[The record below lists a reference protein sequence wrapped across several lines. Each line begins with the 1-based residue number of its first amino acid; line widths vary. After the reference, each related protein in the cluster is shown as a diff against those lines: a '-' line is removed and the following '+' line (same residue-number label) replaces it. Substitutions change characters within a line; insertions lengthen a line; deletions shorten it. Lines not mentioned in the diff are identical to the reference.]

1 MEQPDVNNK
10 PDKTEYELILQAMD
24 DLDESMITYV
34 DEFQSTDNPDKPF
47 IFEYSHEMLTKQN
60 SRYKRRYSEG

>member
-10 PDKTEYELILQAMD
+10 LDKTEYELILQAMD

-34 DEFQSTDNPDKPF
+34 DEFQSTNNPDKPF
-47 IFEYSHEMLTKQN
+47 YQI
-60 SRYKRRYSEG
+60 R

>member
-1 MEQPDVNNK
+1 MNNK

-34 DEFQSTDNPDKPF
+34 DEFQSTNNADKPF
-47 IFEYSHEMLTKQN
+47 YQI
-60 SRYKRRYSEG
+60 R

>member
-1 MEQPDVNNK
+1 MNNK

-34 DEFQSTDNPDKPF
+34 DEFQSTNNADKPF
-47 IFEYSHEMLTKQN
+47 RFEYQYEELTQQN
-60 SRYKRRYSEG
+60 SRFKRRYSEG

>member
-1 MEQPDVNNK
+1 MNNK

-47 IFEYSHEMLTKQN
+47 RFEFSYEGLTQQN
-60 SRYKRRYSEG
+60 SRFKRRYSEG

>member
-1 MEQPDVNNK
+1 MNNK

-34 DEFQSTDNPDKPF
+34 DEFQSTNNTDKP
-47 IFEYSHEMLTKQN
+47 L
-60 SRYKRRYSEG
+60 G

>member
-1 MEQPDVNNK
+1 MNNK

-34 DEFQSTDNPDKPF
+34 DEFQSTNNPDKPF
-47 IFEYSHEMLTKQN
+47 IFEYSHEMLTHQN
-60 SRYKRRYSEG
+60 SRFKRRYSEG

>member
-1 MEQPDVNNK
+1 MNNK

-47 IFEYSHEMLTKQN
+47 IRLDSY
-60 SRYKRRYSEG
+60 R